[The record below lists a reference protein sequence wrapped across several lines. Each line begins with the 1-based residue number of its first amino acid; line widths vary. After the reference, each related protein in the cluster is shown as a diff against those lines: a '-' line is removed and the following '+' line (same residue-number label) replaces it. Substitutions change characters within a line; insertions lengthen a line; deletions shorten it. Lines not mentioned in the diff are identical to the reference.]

1 MYPRPPRG
9 RLGRSFEVGFVGR
22 SPFGG
27 GTRQQALRG
36 PVVWRPRRFV
46 SYGLVF
52 QALILRTISGCV
64 AQSHL
69 TGKQALRLYFA
80 AQLIF
85 LCEDVVFRAKP
96 SSRASS

>member
-1 MYPRPPRG
+1 M
-9 RLGRSFEVGFVGR
+9 
-22 SPFGG
+22 
-27 GTRQQALRG
+27 GTQQRTRKIVASKIELQVLRG
-36 PVVWRPRRFV
+36 PEVWRPRRFV

-96 SSRASS
+96 S